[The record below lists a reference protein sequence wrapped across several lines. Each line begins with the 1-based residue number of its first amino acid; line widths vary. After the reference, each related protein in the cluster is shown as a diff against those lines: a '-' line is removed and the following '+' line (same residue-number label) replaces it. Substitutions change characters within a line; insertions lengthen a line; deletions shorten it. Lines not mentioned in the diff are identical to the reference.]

1 MAVREL
7 SLDAG
12 QRWNARDY
20 AQNGRFVADL
30 AGGVVGLLQ
39 LQPGERV
46 LDLGCGDGALSRRLV
61 DAGAVLVGIDASDEL
76 VAAACERGIDARVG
90 DGQALALDPTF
101 DQAFDAIFSNAAM
114 HWMKR
119 DPDAVIRGAWKALVP
134 GGRFVAEF
142 GGAGN
147 VAQIRRVLHAALG
160 RRGIDPDAVD
170 PWYFP
175 RPQAYR
181 ARLERA
187 GFEVREIAL
196 HPRPTVLPSDIGA
209 WLRTFAGRFTD
220 ALPEVDR
227 AALIDEVQRELQASL
242 SDGKGRWIADYVRLR
257 FVAYKP
263 GLTA

>member
-7 SLDAG
+7 NPDAG

-30 AGGVVGLLQ
+30 AGGVVGMLQ
-39 LQPGERV
+39 LRPGERV
-46 LDLGCGDGALSRRLV
+46 LDLGCGDGALSRQLA
-61 DAGAVLVGIDASDEL
+61 DAGAQLVGVDASPEL

-90 DGQALALDPTF
+90 DGQALADDPAF
-101 DQAFDAIFSNAAM
+101 AQAFDAVFSNAAM

-134 GGRFVAEF
+134 GGRFVAEL

-147 VAQIRRVLHAALG
+147 VAEIRRALHAGL
-160 RRGIDPDAVD
+160 RQRGVDPEAVD

-175 RPQAYR
+175 RPRAYR
-181 ARLERA
+181 ARLERV

-196 HPRPTVLPSDIGA
+196 HPRPTMLPSDIGA

-220 ALPEVDR
+220 ALPESER
-227 AALIDEVQRELQASL
+227 PALIDEVQRELHDTLTDEQ
-242 SDGKGRWIADYVRLR
+242 GRWVADYVRLR
-257 FVAYKP
+257 FVAFKP
-263 GLTA
+263 GLAA

>member
-1 MAVREL
+1 M
-7 SLDAG
+7 SPDAG
-12 QRWNARDY
+12 QRWNAQDY

-46 LDLGCGDGALSRRLV
+46 LDLGCGDGALSRQLI
-61 DAGAVLVGIDASDEL
+61 DAGAELVGVDASPEL
-76 VAAACERGIDARVG
+76 VAAARERGVDARVG
-90 DGQALALDPTF
+90 DGQTLVLDQTF
-101 DQAFDAIFSNAAM
+101 DAAFDAVFSNAAM

-134 GGRFVAEF
+134 GGRFVAEL

-147 VAQIRRVLHAALG
+147 VARIREALHAALR
-160 RRGIDPDAVD
+160 RRGVEPDAID
-170 PWYFP
+170 PWYFARP
-175 RPQAYR
+175 RAYR

-187 GFEVREIAL
+187 GFAVREIAL
-196 HPRPTVLPSDIGA
+196 HPRPTPLPSDMQS

-220 ALPEVDR
+220 AVPAAER
-227 AALIDEVQRELQASL
+227 ATLIEEVQRELQTAL
-242 SDGKGRWIADYVRLR
+242 VDAQGRVVADYVRLR